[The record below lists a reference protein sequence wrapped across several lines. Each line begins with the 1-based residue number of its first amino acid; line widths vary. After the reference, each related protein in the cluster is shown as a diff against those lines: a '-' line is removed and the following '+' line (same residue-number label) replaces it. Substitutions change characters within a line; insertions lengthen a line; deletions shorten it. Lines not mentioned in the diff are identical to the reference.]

1 MEQILYFV
9 LALIVVL
16 AIVIYMIY
24 NEQQQTSSKIATIQA
39 KLNTMS
45 DTLDALTA
53 NVDDIQTVT
62 QLSSDVSGLKTSVA
76 NLQSNPLS
84 SSTVTL
90 TPSTNSTVT
99 SVSSA
104 AALTL
109 TLNANLTLTHY
120 TATLAP
126 ATSTTSNTA
135 YIDIPLV
142 KTVSQAY
149 VVSNRGTWNLITS
162 PASSANILNDIRSV
176 ISADGTTVRVMFT
189 PNGTGD
195 HQLSVSIISK

>member
-24 NEQQQTSSKIATIQA
+24 NEQQQTSSNIATIQT

>member
-162 PASSANILNDIRSV
+162 PSSSANILNDIRSV